1 MKKLVFCMF
10 AASLSMTAVAQQV
23 YEKGKPNDDNYRYL
37 DKYKVLKEYI
47 DYSNYPNFKLGV
59 GTTVDNYLQK
69 GLFYK
74 LVNANFTETV
84 AGNAMKMA
92 SCVNGKKI
100 FK

>member
-1 MKKLVFCMF
+1 MF

-23 YEKGKPNDDNYRYL
+23 YEKGKPN
-37 DKYKVLKEYI
+37 
-47 DYSNYPNFKLGV
+47 
-59 GTTVDNYLQK
+59 VDNYLQK